1 MNDIKKK
8 LARMEQLKQQI
19 RDSQEALDH
28 YFGKQLI
35 NKLNLKYEDLNKE
48 TLDQIVLTLTT
59 LYEDYHDH

>member
-35 NKLNLKYEDLNKE
+35 SKLNLKYEDLNKE
-48 TLDQIVLTLTT
+48 ALDQIVMTLTT

>member
-35 NKLNLKYEDLNKE
+35 SKLNLKYEDLNKE
-48 TLDQIVLTLTT
+48 MLDQIVLTLTT

>member
-1 MNDIKKK
+1 
-8 LARMEQLKQQI
+8 MEQLKQQI

-35 NKLNLKYEDLNKE
+35 SKLNLKYEDLNKE
-48 TLDQIVLTLTT
+48 ALDQIVLTLTT

>member
-1 MNDIKKK
+1 
-8 LARMEQLKQQI
+8 MEQLKQQI

-35 NKLNLKYEDLNKE
+35 SKLNLKYEDLNKE

>member
-35 NKLNLKYEDLNKE
+35 SKLNLKYEDLNKE
-48 TLDQIVLTLTT
+48 ALDQIVLTLIT

>member
-35 NKLNLKYEDLNKE
+35 SKLNLKYEDLNKE
-48 TLDQIVLTLTT
+48 ALDQIVLTLTT

>member
-1 MNDIKKK
+1 MNNIKKK

-35 NKLNLKYEDLNKE
+35 SKLNLKYEDLNKE
-48 TLDQIVLTLTT
+48 ALDQIVLTLTT

>member
-8 LARMEQLKQQI
+8 LARMEQLKQQF

-35 NKLNLKYEDLNKE
+35 SKLNLKYEDLNKE
-48 TLDQIVLTLTT
+48 ALDQIVLTLTT

>member
-35 NKLNLKYEDLNKE
+35 SKLNLKYEDLNKE
-48 TLDQIVLTLTT
+48 ALDQIVLTLTT
-59 LYEDYHDH
+59 LYEDYNDH

>member
-35 NKLNLKYEDLNKE
+35 SKLNLKYEDLNKE
-48 TLDQIVLTLTT
+48 VLDQIVLTLTT

>member
-35 NKLNLKYEDLNKE
+35 SKLNLKYEDLNKE
-48 TLDQIVLTLTT
+48 VLDQIVLTLTT
-59 LYEDYHDH
+59 LYEDYNDH

>member
-19 RDSQEALDH
+19 RDSQEALNH

-35 NKLNLKYEDLNKE
+35 SKLNLKYEDLNKE
-48 TLDQIVLTLTT
+48 ALDQIVLTLTT